1 MESDDADDADDAPS
15 SNDAVRLACID
26 ASGIGKRRS
35 NALQRRI
42 RTYSS
47 LRLSSLLSRFSLRI
61 DAAGI
66 HDAQFH
72 RDLICVCGFGPTCR
86 AGV

>member
-1 MESDDADDADDAPS
+1 MESDGADDAPS
-15 SNDAVRLACID
+15 SNDAVRLAHRRFGHREAAFERAATAYPHLLIL
-26 ASGIGKRRS
+26 ASLFV
-35 NALQRRI
+35 ALA
-42 RTYSS
+42 
-47 LRLSSLLSRFSLRI
+47 LFAAI

-72 RDLICVCGFGPTCR
+72 RDLICVCDFGPTCR